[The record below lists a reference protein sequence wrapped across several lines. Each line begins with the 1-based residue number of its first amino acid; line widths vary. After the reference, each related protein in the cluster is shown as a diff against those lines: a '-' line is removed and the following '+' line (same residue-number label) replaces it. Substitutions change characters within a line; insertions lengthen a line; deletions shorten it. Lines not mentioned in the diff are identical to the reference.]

1 MSKDKIIAKFLL
13 KLLIVLSGIA
23 LSILSVVL
31 FDVHIGF
38 AIAFI
43 AIVLTVLALDNSKLV
58 SWEWE
63 GISVDDVGVIV
74 QLTPSPTYTPSPK
87 PLPLSAPNYYCHTNL
102 SNLAFAIYSYYYYSD
117 YRLRLNIVAKSIK
130 ST

>member
-74 QLTPSPTYTPSPK
+74 QLTPHLTYTPSLNPSS
-87 PLPLSAPNYYCHTNL
+87 PFAPNYYILTSL
-102 SNLAFAIYSYYYYSD
+102 LNLAFAIYSYYYYSD

>member
-23 LSILSVVL
+23 FSILSVVL

-58 SWEWE
+58 S
-63 GISVDDVGVIV
+63 
-74 QLTPSPTYTPSPK
+74 
-87 PLPLSAPNYYCHTNL
+87 
-102 SNLAFAIYSYYYYSD
+102 
-117 YRLRLNIVAKSIK
+117 
-130 ST
+130 

>member
-1 MSKDKIIAKFLL
+1 MSKDKIIAIFLL

-63 GISVDDVGVIV
+63 GISGNSIGVIV
-74 QLTPSPTYTPSPK
+74 QLTPPLTYTPSPK
-87 PLPLSAPNYYCHTNL
+87 PLSPFNPNYYCHTNL
-102 SNLAFAIYSYYYYSD
+102 LYLAFAIYSYNYHQIIGY
-117 YRLRLNIVAKSIK
+117 N
-130 ST
+130 

>member
-63 GISVDDVGVIV
+63 GISGNSIGVIV
-74 QLTPSPTYTPSPK
+74 QLTPPLTYTPSPN
-87 PLPLSAPNYYCHTNL
+87 PLPPFTPNYYCHTNL
-102 SNLAFAIYSYYYYSD
+102 SYLAFAIYSYYYYLD
-117 YRLRLNIVAKSIK
+117 YRLQLNIVAKSFN